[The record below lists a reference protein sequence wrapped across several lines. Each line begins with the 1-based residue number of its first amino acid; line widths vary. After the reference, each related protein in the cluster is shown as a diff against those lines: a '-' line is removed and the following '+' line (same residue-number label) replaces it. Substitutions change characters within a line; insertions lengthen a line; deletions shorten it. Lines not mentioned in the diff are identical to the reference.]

1 MHGTDD
7 AKGWRPAKDL
17 RFARNLEA
25 IALAVE
31 EIPRVAQSHPVA
43 FVSGAKGWRAMAT
56 FGPGDGI
63 NRFVLEPSWAWRG
76 HYIPAL
82 MRAYPF
88 MLEPKDEGSI
98 RLWPGVAPEPVEE
111 DVLPFFENGE
121 ASERVRQIF
130 GFLRQVHAGMSNVQ
144 PALALLEEH
153 KLLVPWSRFEG
164 QEMVLGDQKL
174 YVLDAEAFGDLAADL
189 FLQLRDLQALPWLY
203 AHLHSLHHS
212 RIFDSPDYAPADMVD
227 VGSVYATN
235 QINENA
241 DLEIL
246 TALSEDLGDFEL

>member
-1 MHGTDD
+1 MEGVKD

-31 EIPRVAQSHPVA
+31 EIPRVSQSNPVA
-43 FVSGAKGWRAMAT
+43 FVSGAKGWRAMAI

-63 NRFVLEPSWAWRG
+63 NRFVVEPSWAWRG

-82 MRAYPF
+82 MRVYPF
-88 MLEPKDEGSI
+88 MLEPHDEGSI

-111 DVLPFFENGE
+111 GVLPFFENGQ

-130 GFLRQVHAGMSNVQ
+130 GFLRQVHAGMANVQ
-144 PALALLEEH
+144 PALELLDEH
-153 KLLVPWSRFEG
+153 KLLVPWSRRAG
-164 QEMVLGDQKL
+164 QEMILGDQKL
-174 YVLDAEAFGDLAADL
+174 HVLDAEGFGHLAADA
-189 FLQLRDLQALPWLY
+189 FLHLRDLQALPWLY

-212 RIFDSPDYAPADMVD
+212 QIFDGPEFAPAELVNVD
-227 VGSVYATN
+227 PVVTASQAIET
-235 QINENA
+235 A

-246 TALSEDLGDFEL
+246 TALNEDLGDLEI